1 MKAKIAIL
9 TIVAALFACKTA
21 PVCPAGTKQLGEGPP
36 DGSELAAGAA
46 SVDVFTL
53 ARVL

>member
-1 MKAKIAIL
+1 MNAKIAIL
-9 TIVAALFACKTA
+9 TIVATPAACKTA
-21 PVCPAGTKQLGEGPP
+21 PVCPAGTKQLVEGPP
-36 DGSELAAGAA
+36 NGSELAAGAT